1 MLLAVPRNNFKPPN
15 PIEPVKN
22 VICSYRIVSYQKKEV
37 LMSELERSLDQLHRS
52 FYGEAW
58 HGEGMLEVLKGVTAQ
73 QAIQRPV
80 QNGHTIWELVK
91 HSAFWLDVVRER
103 ILGIAIEP
111 TEPRDWQPMADTDE
125 PAWQRALGDLQR
137 AQDQLEAVLKNLSPE
152 AFTAKL
158 PGREFGADFLVYGVI
173 QHTGYHGGQIGLIK
187 KALS

>member
-1 MLLAVPRNNFKPPN
+1 
-15 PIEPVKN
+15 
-22 VICSYRIVSYQKKEV
+22 
-37 LMSELERSLDQLHRS
+37 MSELERSLDQLHRS

-58 HGEGMLEVLKGVTAQ
+58 HGEGMLEVLKGVTAH

-80 QNGHTIWELVK
+80 PNGHTIWELVK

-103 ILGIAIEP
+103 ILGVAIEP
-111 TEPRDWQPMADTDE
+111 TEPRDWLPIAETDDA
-125 PAWQRALGDLQR
+125 AWQRALGDLQR
-137 AQDQLEAVLKNLSPE
+137 AQDQLEAVLKNLSPD